1 MTTIQLNNEN
11 KTQVEL
17 TYDHGLP
24 YKKAIR
30 PEIEY
35 GNWKEDNSFT
45 LFKINLSN
53 DDLLLIKD
61 KHNIECKSI
70 TKINKEVWFD
80 LEDVYLVFETN
91 SFLDGKIK
99 NEKFSLIFYQNNN
112 WLSSWGLSS
121 KK

>member
-1 MTTIQLNNEN
+1 MTIIQLNNEN
-11 KTQVEL
+11 KTQVEF

-45 LFKINLSN
+45 LLKINLSN

-91 SFLDGKIK
+91 SFLDNKIK
-99 NEKFSLIFYQNNN
+99 NEKFSLIFYENNN
-112 WLSSWGLSS
+112 WLSSWGFA
-121 KK
+121 

>member
-53 DDLLLIKD
+53 DDLTLFKD
-61 KHNIECKSI
+61 KHNID
-70 TKINKEVWFD
+70 FD
-80 LEDVYLVFETN
+80 LETTN
-91 SFLDGKIK
+91 QKI
-99 NEKFSLIFYQNNN
+99 III
-112 WLSSWGLSS
+112 
-121 KK
+121 